1 MPGSS
6 ESEQH
11 RYECECRYW
20 NAYTNG
26 DKQVVAGV
34 IERIAKKRGRAAAD
48 KLLDGMRKEWKR

>member
-11 RYECECRYW
+11 RHKCECRYW
-20 NAYTNG
+20 NSVTKGKRSAV
-26 DKQVVAGV
+26 DEV

-48 KLLDGMRKEWKR
+48 KLLDGMRKEWKK

>member
-6 ESEQH
+6 ERH
-11 RYECECRYW
+11 RHECECRYW

-26 DKQVVAGV
+26 DKRVVAGV

-48 KLLDGMRKEWKR
+48 KLLDGMRKEWKK